1 MPMPVGEGPIGWA
14 LGVLV
19 PSMGRSFPIDIDE
32 IGEQLPSLER
42 RAGWRAIGSF
52 GEGVISRPSSAL
64 GKWGKR
70 GTKKKREPAL
80 DCLTR
85 YNSFVLPSKV
95 PEYCISWDCNCN
107 CHCDHGTA
115 CLLAVAGSTDQGM
128 CLLALTKPPR

>member
-1 MPMPVGEGPIGWA
+1 MPIPMPVGEGPIGWA

-70 GTKKKREPAL
+70 GTEKKR
-80 DCLTR
+80 
-85 YNSFVLPSKV
+85 
-95 PEYCISWDCNCN
+95 
-107 CHCDHGTA
+107 
-115 CLLAVAGSTDQGM
+115 
-128 CLLALTKPPR
+128 